1 MAMQLNHTIVMAR
14 DKEASANFLTEI
26 LGLPDATR
34 FGPFRVVELSNGVS
48 LDFYDTPD
56 EIVSQHYAFLIT
68 EAEFAEIFVRIRKR
82 GVHYWANPVRS
93 RQGEINHNDNG
104 RGVYFKDPNG
114 HLLEIITRPYGASGK
129 ESVT

>member
-68 EAEFAEIFVRIRKR
+68 EAEFAEIFVRICKR
-82 GVHYWANPVRS
+82 GVDYWANPVRS

-104 RGVYFKDPNG
+104 RGVCFKDPNG